1 MLSHI
6 KLKIYFKIFE
16 KEESESVNKEKVQA
30 LAQTIENLYDTSSEN
45 VKRNNIDMIRE
56 IHSLGFGSEYENINS
71 TNLCA
76 IQKCK
81 ESLHLYSSFCFK
93 GMKYGSKSIEFIEE
107 NLNRQVRNIWFDRF
121 IKTLEIRQSS
131 LTLLFKEYSKID
143 SNTKK

>member
-81 ESLHLYSSFCFK
+81 ESPHLYSSFCFK